1 MARDEHLQTPE
12 EVLPRTLC
20 LHVSFHLV
28 IIGTM
33 LRPARGKVI
42 LGVAS
47 NPLARWKQHSTRAL
61 SSEDRAYFTD
71 RNSLEEYC

>member
-1 MARDEHLQTPE
+1 
-12 EVLPRTLC
+12 
-20 LHVSFHLV
+20 
-28 IIGTM
+28 M